1 MEMLNFCICFLF
13 FFRLENIKNIF
24 IFGDPQLSVIALG
37 SNDFDIYR
45 LSNMMSAKG
54 WNFNY
59 LQFPKR
65 YA

>member
-1 MEMLNFCICFLF
+1 MAQFLSHLLI
-13 FFRLENIKNIF
+13 FRLENIKNIF
-24 IFGDPQLSVIALG
+24 VLGDPQLSVIALG
-37 SNDFDIYR
+37 SRDFDIYR

>member
-1 MEMLNFCICFLF
+1 MAQLLSHLLI
-13 FFRLENIKNIF
+13 FRLENIKNIF
-24 IFGDPQLSVIALG
+24 VLGDPQLSVIALG
-37 SNDFDIYR
+37 SRDFDIYR

>member
-1 MEMLNFCICFLF
+1 MAQFLSHLLI
-13 FFRLENIKNIF
+13 FRLENIKGIF
-24 IFGDPQLSVIALG
+24 ILGDPQVSVIALG
-37 SNDFDIYR
+37 SHDFDIYR